1 MKNQLDHLINQ
12 TLEKLQMLGMKQ
24 STIKSYRYSAFN
36 RVRNYCIR
44 QGVTTCHPETLC
56 AFLSI
61 QQRRLENDE
70 ISQRY
75 FRKLRKAVQMLQEF
89 SQKGEIHW
97 HCHHE
102 FSRCHVNDY
111 FRACLKQFLEKQR
124 VGERTIAQIQS
135 SVLQFL
141 NHLENNG
148 HIDFNEMSP
157 KDVEDYLLLVAPK
170 HRGSMG
176 YVLYVMRLFLGYL
189 KEYSFIPV
197 NFLPLLSTPVQRKKR
212 VLPCFTREEV
222 DTILQQIDQQTMMG
236 KRDYAILLLASRTGL
251 RGIDIATLQ
260 LKDLDWFNN
269 TIHIVQRKT
278 GQALTLPL
286 EAEVGNAIAAYILKG
301 RPESDSTYIFLRAI
315 IPYKRL
321 SETGAVGPILEK
333 YRKKAGIKRTSGDGK
348 SFHALRRSI
357 GTWML
362 ESGVPLTTISQVLG
376 HRNQNSAKQ
385 YLSMDHQRLFD
396 CALNFKGIPVE
407 GGLYR

>member
-1 MKNQLDHLINQ
+1 MKDQLDQLINQ
-12 TLEKLQMLGMKQ
+12 TLEKMQMLGMKQ

-36 RVRNYCIR
+36 CIRNYCIR

-75 FRKLRKAVQMLQEF
+75 FRKIRKAIQMLQEF
-89 SQKGEIHW
+89 SQNGDIQW
-97 HCHHE
+97 HYHHE
-102 FSRCHVNDY
+102 ASRFHLNDY
-111 FRACLKQFLEKQR
+111 FNACLKQFLEKQR
-124 VGERTIAQIQS
+124 VGERTIAGIQS

-148 HIDFNEMSP
+148 HIDFSEMSP
-157 KDVEDYLLLVAPK
+157 KDVEDYLLIIAPK

-189 KEYSFIPV
+189 KESSFIPV
-197 NFLPLLSTPVQRKKR
+197 DFLPLLSTPAQRKKR
-212 VLPCFTREEV
+212 ILPCFTREEV
-222 DTILQQIDQQTMMG
+222 DTILQQIDQRTMMG
-236 KRDYAILLLASRTGL
+236 KRDYALLLLASRTGL
-251 RGIDIATLQ
+251 RGIDIANLQ

-269 TIHIVQRKT
+269 IIYIVQRKT

-286 EAEVGNAIAAYILKG
+286 EAEVGNAIADYILEG
-301 RPESDSTYIFLRAI
+301 RPESDSTYVFLRTI
-315 IPYKRL
+315 IPYNRL
-321 SETGAVGPILEK
+321 SETKAIGSILEK
-333 YRKKAGIKRTSGDGK
+333 YRKKAGITRTSGDGK

-362 ESGVPLTTISQVLG
+362 ESGVPLTTISQILG
-376 HRNQNSAKQ
+376 HRHQNSTKQ
-385 YLSMDHQRLFD
+385 YLSMDHQRLFN
-396 CALNFKGIPVE
+396 CALDFEGFPVE